1 MKLLGPIFH
10 TYVNSILVKG
20 VKPLIFLQVGL
31 HQEFKSSFG
40 MSTKNISFN
49 EPNNLLIKG
58 TSFHYMENV
67 PNSKVINDT
76 NSKQK
81 DFGKHCNNKA
91 LQFKSNTAPNA
102 TMEVGSLQKK
112 YSHQT
117 RKQQQ
122 SNRLQKIWYF
132 AKL

>member
-40 MSTKNISFN
+40 MSMKNISFN
-49 EPNNLLIKG
+49 EPNNLAIKG
-58 TSFHYMENV
+58 TSFHYKENV

-76 NSKQK
+76 SSKQK

-102 TMEVGSLQKK
+102 TMVVGSLQKK
-112 YSHQT
+112 V
-117 RKQQQ
+117 
-122 SNRLQKIWYF
+122 
-132 AKL
+132 

>member
-1 MKLLGPIFH
+1 M
-10 TYVNSILVKG
+10 ILC
-20 VKPLIFLQVGL
+20 
-31 HQEFKSSFG
+31 S
-40 MSTKNISFN
+40 
-49 EPNNLLIKG
+49 
-58 TSFHYMENV
+58 
-67 PNSKVINDT
+67 
-76 NSKQK
+76 SKQK

>member
-1 MKLLGPIFH
+1 
-10 TYVNSILVKG
+10 
-20 VKPLIFLQVGL
+20 
-31 HQEFKSSFG
+31 

-49 EPNNLLIKG
+49 EPNNLAIKG

-76 NSKQK
+76 SSKQK
-81 DFGKHCNNKA
+81 DFGKHCNNKP

-102 TMEVGSLQKK
+102 SMVVGSLQKK